1 MTLGEK
7 IKKYR
12 ILKGLTQKE
21 LGLAVGF
28 SAATADSRIRKYER
42 DLIAPKDDIRIK
54 LAKALEV
61 DLSAISDIDVATY
74 EDVMQVLFLF
84 EEELGMTIERTEEKT
99 SLCFDN
105 RNKDHALLLS
115 YLYTWFSKR
124 RSVIGPDGSSDED
137 GIRQYERWKARFP
150 KDNRNYWAEQ
160 EQSLTDYYD
169 PLVKEAAKSQKPVV
183 YLSDF
188 ILHIR
193 ELIRNN
199 IQMEASTALF
209 GVGDSGLVLTFPV
222 TPLISSEDSDAVS
235 AFTGFLYDLRTLES
249 YGMPVTTTMLT
260 NEKGTQISYCLRLS
274 SLSGMYSTIIKL
286 QAYEHEEGKNDWDI
300 QMFEKQFEADLKT
313 YELNLKEEIAL
324 RK

>member
-7 IKKYR
+7 IRKYR
-12 ILKGLTQKE
+12 IMNELTQKD
-21 LGLAVGF
+21 LGLMVGF

-42 DLIAPKDDIRIK
+42 DLMAPKEDMRKK
-54 LAKALEV
+54 LAEALDV
-61 DLSAISDIDVATY
+61 DLSALSDIDIQSL

-99 SLCFDN
+99 CLCFDN
-105 RNKDHALLLS
+105 KNKDHALLLS

-124 RSVIGPDGSSDED
+124 RSIVSPDGTSDED
-137 GIRQYERWKARFP
+137 VIRQYERWKARFP
-150 KDNRNYWAEQ
+150 RDNQNYWTEQ
-160 EQSLTDYYD
+160 EQALNDFYD
-169 PLVKEAAKSQKPVV
+169 PLVKKAGRNQKPIVL
-183 YLSDF
+183 LSEF

-193 ELIRNN
+193 ELIRNG
-199 IQMEASTALF
+199 IQMEATTILF

-222 TPLISSEDSDAVS
+222 TQLLSSEDSDVVS

-286 QAYEHEEGKNDWDI
+286 QAYEREEGKNDWDV